1 MLSCSV
7 VHDESM
13 LAEDS
18 ALRSAVHS
26 ARGALSGEARLGVI
40 PSATTWATGI
50 VERAV
55 AAHPDLR
62 IALRLG
68 LSSEDIMMAIRH
80 YELDAGLVHPS
91 AGDEHDMQLTP
102 LGSELFVL
110 VTSVRA
116 ARPAGSTIT
125 AREVVDRPLCLFD
138 PLLRARMLLDDA
150 CAGVGVVLRPVV
162 ETNSV
167 EGLIAVARSG
177 VADAVVPA
185 STVAEPEGWPDLRV
199 AAINDPEI
207 RLPIALARLAD
218 EPRPPVV
225 AAIEALVGGR

>member
-1 MLSCSV
+1 MGDG
-7 VHDESM
+7 H
-13 LAEDS
+13 
-18 ALRSAVHS
+18 RR
-26 ARGALSGEARLGVI
+26 ARGGRPPG
-40 PSATTWATGI
+40 SAD
-50 VERAV
+50 RA
-55 AAHPDLR
+55 AAGAEQRGHHDGHP
-62 IALRLG
+62 
-68 LSSEDIMMAIRH
+68 
-80 YELDAGLVHPS
+80 
-91 AGDEHDMQLTP
+91 LTP

-110 VTSVRA
+110 VTSVPA

-185 STVAEPEGWPDLRV
+185 STVAEGWPDLRV

-225 AAIEALVGGR
+225 AVIEALVGGR